1 MQTKDAFLSCLVSL
15 NAEIENHQLV
25 IDIFTA
31 HFERAWLNAVPPE
44 SERFVQS
51 ARLLLGC
58 GNYQQNLLQ
67 TVNHPRTTDHF
78 AQNGFGYSFAPRL
91 APHIHSPDRALMA
104 KLRVLLTIKAGH
116 AGEFAIFECAVD
128 EIF

>member
-31 HFERAWLNAVPPE
+31 HFERAWLNAVLPE

-67 TVNHPRTTDHF
+67 SLNGSRAPDHF
-78 AQNGFGYSFAPRL
+78 VQNGFGYSFAPRFT
-91 APHIHSPDRALMA
+91 PDIHSPNRALMA

-116 AGEFAIFECAVD
+116 AGEFAIFECAD
-128 EIF
+128 NEIF